1 MAAYNIKD
9 IKDKK
14 KLINLANY
22 GTAERKQMRPR
33 VLIGAGEEKPFI
45 EGDILDANATQNL
58 IEDTYDKGRI
68 FRSFSKEGKKI
79 DKEIKELQEKTDEN
93 YEQLSSAIA
102 DNKEDADQ
110 KIDQLSS
117 KVDNIESNIPNLR
130 RVVDIQLQSIQ
141 DGTKTYLVTKQ
152 GDVQE
157 QIQISDG
164 EKGEQGE
171 KGDPFTYEDFTPEQ
185 IEGLKVKGDRGISIS
200 SLEQTQT
207 AYTSGGVNEF
217 TVTLD
222 DGTVS
227 RWYVRNG
234 QKGDATKIW
243 VNANTV
249 HSGYYDSDDHEIK
262 LLNADGGIMSI
273 IDATAFIKD
282 GMISD
287 AYVENGYIVI
297 VFNTDAGQTPIMI
310 PVTDIFDADDYYT
323 KQDTDARI
331 AEDVL
336 VETQRAE
343 AAEQR
348 LTDDLAQE
356 VSDRQ
361 SGDTTLNTKIETETT
376 RATTAEGQL
385 DQRITSNNAAI
396 QAETTRATNAEEALS
411 DAIDAEEST
420 RIQEID
426 DLQDQLDAYIQSNDA
441 AVQAEVSRATAAE
454 QTNATA
460 IATESSRA
468 QSAEQALQGAIN
480 TEASTRAAAITAE
493 ETRATTAEQAL
504 QDNIDAEEQR
514 AIAAEQDLQDA
525 IDAVEQGAGQDT
537 AAVEQALNDEI
548 SRATQAEQQISS
560 NLSAEITRATNADN
574 ANSTAISNEVSRAT
588 AAEQQNASD
597 IDAIEALIPS
607 QATSS
612 NQLADK
618 AFVNS
623 SIATSTATF
632 VGTFNNITDLY
643 AVTTADENDYG
654 YVITTDSAGNTKYN
668 RYKYDGSQWD
678 FEYALNNSSFTAEEW
693 AAIQSGMTQVLRT
706 KLENLP
712 STAVTSVGV
721 SVPTGLTV
729 TGSPITSSGT
739 IAINFTSG
747 YSIPTTSSQTN
758 WDTAYG
764 WGNHA
769 NANYVKSVK
778 VGTTAYNPSSG
789 IVSLPTY
796 PTVPTNVSA
805 FTNDSGYITSSGSIT
820 GNAATATVATQLW
833 TNTYSRIA
841 RGDMVSGSLTASD
854 IGIYTYTGSGYGSLG
869 VFANYNRFNGRVSI
883 GTMSISSD
891 WLYIVTNYARYS
903 FSDNIIM
910 ALTSG
915 GQKIAEIGSGSSTPS
930 DANQYGLMSLYHSN
944 KQKIRLYTA
953 GDSWINT
960 DYNFGIGTASPSYK
974 LDVNGSFNATTVY
987 ENGNRVWHS
996 GNLINVSQLTN
1007 DAGYVTSSIVNG
1019 YGIQW
1024 AENNPMP
1031 QRIGDTSLHKTL
1043 PIQSMMRRC
1052 IKTSNGFKYIDPS
1065 DYTKY
1070 EDGTTVNYS
1079 TDGDLFV
1086 HIPTYWYKAYKEN
1099 INGTVYNKLMLYSFA
1114 VAGAK
1119 KSNEVYVGAVEAS
1132 SDDATNSTNPALY
1145 SFIKTNI
1152 IYNSDGSVDS
1162 TNLTYQSDA
1171 STYRGG
1177 NQRGSDSW
1185 DTTASKCQLG
1195 RPVTSL
1201 TRAAF
1206 RTRAAQ
1212 RGAGYSQQ
1220 YWTAYCAW
1228 VRLYVVEYCSF
1239 NTQANYNSSKTTD
1252 GYMQGG
1258 LGAGVSNI
1266 LDWNGLNGYNPVNPC
1281 GVTLRL
1287 GNNTGIVK
1295 YTQGSYTTYVPSYR
1309 GIENPFGNIWKWT
1322 DGLNKYDT
1330 QVYVCDDITK
1340 FADDTST
1347 NYDYRGNC
1355 STGGWIT
1362 NVLWDENGEFVP
1374 NGVGGSE
1381 SSYFYDYS
1389 WYNPGWRV
1397 CFSGGSANAGAR
1409 DGLFYFF
1416 VNAVSSRADAY
1427 IGGRLYYTPQN

>member
-22 GTAERKQMRPR
+22 GTAERRQMRPR

-130 RVVDIQLQSIQ
+130 RVVDIQLQSVQ

-262 LLNADGGIMSI
+262 LLNADGDIMSI

-343 AAEQR
+343 AAEQQ

-385 DQRITSNNAAI
+385 DQRITSNNTAI
-396 QAETTRATNAEEALS
+396 QAEAARAAAAESALS

-441 AVQAEVSRATAAE
+441 AVQAEVSRATGAE

-468 QSAEQALQGAIN
+468 QS
-480 TEASTRAAAITAE
+480 
-493 ETRATTAEQAL
+493 AEQAL

-525 IDAVEQGAGQDT
+525 IDAVEQSAGQDT

-560 NLSAEITRATNADN
+560 DLSAEITRATNADN
-574 ANSTAISNEVSRAT
+574 ANSTAISNEISRAT
-588 AAEQQNASD
+588 TAEQQNASD

-643 AVTTADENDYG
+643 AVTTADVNDYG
-654 YVITTDSAGNTKYN
+654 YVVTTDAVGNTKYN
-668 RYKYDGSQWD
+668 RYKYDGSQWG

-693 AAIQSGMTQVLRT
+693 AAIQSGMTQALRI

-769 NANYVKSVK
+769 NANYVKQVK
-778 VGTTAYNPSSG
+778 VGTTAYNPASG
-789 IVSLPTY
+789 VVLLPAY
-796 PTVPTNVSA
+796 PTVPT
-805 FTNDSGYITSSGSIT
+805 
-820 GNAATATVATQLW
+820 
-833 TNTYSRIA
+833 
-841 RGDMVSGSLTASD
+841 
-854 IGIYTYTGSGYGSLG
+854 
-869 VFANYNRFNGRVSI
+869 
-883 GTMSISSD
+883 
-891 WLYIVTNYARYS
+891 
-903 FSDNIIM
+903 
-910 ALTSG
+910 
-915 GQKIAEIGSGSSTPS
+915 K
-930 DANQYGLMSLYHSN
+930 
-944 KQKIRLYTA
+944 
-953 GDSWINT
+953 
-960 DYNFGIGTASPSYK
+960 
-974 LDVNGSFNATTVY
+974 
-987 ENGNRVWHS
+987 
-996 GNLINVSQLTN
+996 VSQLTN
-1007 DAGYVTSSIVNG
+1007 DAGYITSYTDTKNTAGTTNKTATEMFLVGATSQAANPQTYSNSNVYIGTDNCLYSNGTKVLTAHQSLANYVTLNSAQTISATKTFSAQQAFTVAQGTAPFTVTSTTKVTNLNADYLDGLSSASFAIINTSGTSNITKNSDLNDILTAGTYTCSDYRTASTLSNTPYTGGNFRLWNVINTKNNNGQWSSQIILAPSPARMFIRAYEENTFHDWKEFAFTTSNVASATKLQTARTIWGQSFDGSANISGSLSGVSEIDFSHASGTTIDQYGNIKLKAASTSASYWIVKNVDNVAGIVVTAAGNVGIGTTEPARKFHVAGTGGFDSVLYTNSIINLGATANAIRTRGLEGANTDGTQGDLYINNNHNSNVYICTGGGNVGIGTDSPAYKLDVQGTLGVNG
-1019 YGIQW
+1019 AVTVQSYIYVDRVPYGALSTGTQI
-1024 AENNPMP
+1024 AILNARSKNA
-1031 QRIGDTSLHKTL
+1031 GTG
-1043 PIQSMMRRC
+1043 
-1052 IKTSNGFKYIDPS
+1052 N
-1065 DYTKY
+1065 YTANTVISTFGSG
-1070 EDGTTVNYS
+1070 ETGTTVNNFPVRIGS
-1079 TDGDLFV
+1079 TSGATWISAGESGKTFSDVNTDICNTENLYLTADGNMQF
-1086 HIPTYWYKAYKEN
+1086 Y
-1099 INGTVYNKLMLYSFA
+1099 
-1114 VAGAK
+1114 AGLA
-1119 KSNEVYVGAVEAS
+1119 N
-1132 SDDATNSTNPALY
+1132 
-1145 SFIKTNI
+1145 
-1152 IYNSDGSVDS
+1152 DS
-1162 TNLTYQSDA
+1162 TNY
-1171 STYRGG
+1171 
-1177 NQRGSDSW
+1177 
-1185 DTTASKCQLG
+1185 ASKLVVHIDGTNRRVAINKSSASYPLDVSGNCGATNFYTTSDLSKKDNI
-1195 RPVTSL
+1195 TSL
-1201 TRAAF
+1201 SEHIRKFTLKETGKEHYGVIAQEVEEIF
-1206 RTRAAQ
+1206 REGEEGSYT
-1212 RGAGYSQQ
+1212 
-1220 YWTAYCAW
+1220 
-1228 VRLYVVEYCSF
+1228 V
-1239 NTQANYNSSKTTD
+1239 NYNSILS
-1252 GYMQGG
+1252 YYVG
-1258 LGAGVSNI
+1258 LLENRVAELENKI
-1266 LDWNGLNGYNPVNPC
+1266 KELNNG
-1281 GVTLRL
+1281 
-1287 GNNTGIVK
+1287 
-1295 YTQGSYTTYVPSYR
+1295 
-1309 GIENPFGNIWKWT
+1309 
-1322 DGLNKYDT
+1322 
-1330 QVYVCDDITK
+1330 
-1340 FADDTST
+1340 
-1347 NYDYRGNC
+1347 
-1355 STGGWIT
+1355 
-1362 NVLWDENGEFVP
+1362 
-1374 NGVGGSE
+1374 
-1381 SSYFYDYS
+1381 
-1389 WYNPGWRV
+1389 
-1397 CFSGGSANAGAR
+1397 
-1409 DGLFYFF
+1409 
-1416 VNAVSSRADAY
+1416 
-1427 IGGRLYYTPQN
+1427 

>member
-1 MAAYNIKD
+1 MAAYNIEQ

-14 KLINLANY
+14 KLVKLANY
-22 GTAERKQMRPR
+22 GTAERRNMRPK
-33 VLIGAGEEKPFI
+33 VLIGAGKEKPFI

-79 DKEIKELQEKTDEN
+79 DKEIKELQEKTNEN

-130 RVVDIQLQSIQ
+130 RVVDIQLQSVQ

-157 QIQISDG
+157 EMQISDG

-217 TVTLD
+217 TITLD

-234 QKGDATKIW
+234 QKGDVSKIW

-249 HSGYYDSDDHEIK
+249 HSGYYDSDNHEIK

-343 AAEQR
+343 AAEQQ

-361 SGDTTLNTKIETETT
+361 SSDTALDTKIETETT
-376 RATTAEGQL
+376 RATTAEQ
-385 DQRITSNNAAI
+385 
-396 QAETTRATNAEEALS
+396 
-411 DAIDAEEST
+411 
-420 RIQEID
+420 
-426 DLQDQLDAYIQSNDA
+426 
-441 AVQAEVSRATAAE
+441 V
-454 QTNATA
+454 NATA
-460 IATESSRA
+460 ISTESSRA
-468 QSAEQALQGAIN
+468 QSAEQALQGAID

-493 ETRATTAEQAL
+493 ETRATTAEQSL

-537 AAVEQALNDEI
+537 AAVEQALNDEV

-560 NLSAEITRATNADN
+560 DLSAEITRATNADN
-574 ANSTAISNEVSRAT
+574 ANATAISNEVARAT
-588 AAEQQNASD
+588 LSEQQNATN

-607 QATSS
+607 QATSE

-623 SIATSTATF
+623 SIATNTATF
-632 VGTFNNITDLY
+632 VGTFNSITDLY
-643 AVTTADENDYG
+643 AVTTADVNDYG
-654 YVITTDSAGNTKYN
+654 YVVTTDSVGNTKYN
-668 RYKYDGSQWD
+668 RYKHDGSQWD
-678 FEYALNNSSFTAEEW
+678 FEYSLNNSSFTAEEW
-693 AAIQSGMTQVLRT
+693 ASIQSGMTQALRI

-769 NANYVKSVK
+769 NAGYVKQVK
-778 VGTTAYNPSSG
+778 VGTDAYNPTGG
-789 IVSLPTY
+789 IVSLPSY
-796 PTVPTNVSA
+796 PTSLPASDVYSWAKASTKPSYTLDEVSDGSARKLANYLPLSGGIVTGQTYFKTSNTDTPIYLKGDSDKTYIGFINSSDTTLGYLALDNSNAYHMFGGTNHKIWTDNNFNPSNYLPL
-805 FTNDSGYITSSGSIT
+805 TGGTIT
-820 GNAATATVATQLW
+820 GNVVISAAYYLSQL
-833 TNTYSRIA
+833 TIKRSDSANDAMIRYENS
-841 RGDMVSGSLTASD
+841 SGFLGA
-854 IGIYTYTGSGYGSLG
+854 IG
-869 VFANYNRFNGRVSI
+869 
-883 GTMSISSD
+883 M
-891 WLYIVTNYARYS
+891 
-903 FSDNIIM
+903 
-910 ALTSG
+910 
-915 GQKIAEIGSGSSTPS
+915 
-930 DANQYGLMSLYHSN
+930 HSN
-944 KQKIRLYTA
+944 KYPYT
-953 GDSWINT
+953 D
-960 DYNFGIGTASPSYK
+960 
-974 LDVNGSFNATTVY
+974 DVHGNTVY
-987 ENGNRVWHS
+987 TIWHS
-996 GNLINVSQLTN
+996 GNDGNGSGLDADLLDGQHLSDLDNRYVNISGDTMTGNLTINTGTNESNLLIKGNSSSELFYIGVSDSFYVWTRNHGSYIRCKNGNIGIKTNSPSYELDVSGTINTTGQLYCGGGKFGLGWSIPGRSTLLLNSTAGNPADITFRSGTYSIGSWGDWTLSSRGNERGTN
-1007 DAGYVTSSIVNG
+1007 NNFYIARGSSNDGTSSESCIIQINSNGNVMIGQSVFNYSPSYQLHVNG
-1019 YGIQW
+1019 DAAATNFYTTSDSSKKDNI
-1024 AENNPMP
+1024 
-1031 QRIGDTSLHKTL
+1031 TSLSEHIRKFTL
-1043 PIQSMMRRC
+1043 KETGKEHYGVIAQEVEEMFREGEEGS
-1052 IKTSNGFKYIDPS
+1052 Y
-1065 DYTKY
+1065 
-1070 EDGTTVNYS
+1070 TVNY
-1079 TDGDLFV
+1079 
-1086 HIPTYWYKAYKEN
+1086 
-1099 INGTVYNKLMLYSFA
+1099 
-1114 VAGAK
+1114 
-1119 KSNEVYVGAVEAS
+1119 
-1132 SDDATNSTNPALY
+1132 NS
-1145 SFIKTNI
+1145 
-1152 IYNSDGSVDS
+1152 
-1162 TNLTYQSDA
+1162 
-1171 STYRGG
+1171 
-1177 NQRGSDSW
+1177 
-1185 DTTASKCQLG
+1185 
-1195 RPVTSL
+1195 
-1201 TRAAF
+1201 
-1206 RTRAAQ
+1206 
-1212 RGAGYSQQ
+1212 
-1220 YWTAYCAW
+1220 
-1228 VRLYVVEYCSF
+1228 
-1239 NTQANYNSSKTTD
+1239 
-1252 GYMQGG
+1252 
-1258 LGAGVSNI
+1258 I
-1266 LDWNGLNGYNPVNPC
+1266 L
-1281 GVTLRL
+1281 
-1287 GNNTGIVK
+1287 
-1295 YTQGSYTTYVPSYR
+1295 SY
-1309 GIENPFGNIWKWT
+1309 
-1322 DGLNKYDT
+1322 
-1330 QVYVCDDITK
+1330 
-1340 FADDTST
+1340 
-1347 NYDYRGNC
+1347 
-1355 STGGWIT
+1355 
-1362 NVLWDENGEFVP
+1362 
-1374 NGVGGSE
+1374 
-1381 SSYFYDYS
+1381 
-1389 WYNPGWRV
+1389 
-1397 CFSGGSANAGAR
+1397 
-1409 DGLFYFF
+1409 
-1416 VNAVSSRADAY
+1416 Y
-1427 IGGRLYYTPQN
+1427 IGLLENRVAELENKVKELSHG

>member
-22 GTAERKQMRPR
+22 GTAERREMRPR
-33 VLIGAGEEKPFI
+33 VLIGAGKEKPFI

-185 IEGLKVKGDRGISIS
+185 IESLKVKGDRGISIS

-343 AAEQR
+343 AAEQQ

-361 SGDTTLNTKIETETT
+361 SGDTTLDTKIETETT

-548 SRATQAEQQISS
+548 SRATQAEQQISLD
-560 NLSAEITRATNADN
+560 LSAEITRATNADN

-588 AAEQQNASD
+588 TAEQQNASD

-632 VGTFNNITDLY
+632 VGTFNDITDLY

-678 FEYALNNSSFTAEEW
+678 FEYSLNNSSFTAEEW
-693 AAIQSGMTQVLRT
+693 ASIQSGMTQALRE
-706 KLENLP
+706 KLESLP
-712 STAVTSVGV
+712 SSATTSIGI
-721 SVPTGLTV
+721 SVPTGFTV
-729 TGSPITSSGT
+729 TGSPIISSGT
-739 IAINFTSG
+739 IAINFADG
-747 YSIPTTSSQTN
+747 YSIPTIASQTN

-769 NANYVKSVK
+769 NAGYVKQVK
-778 VGTTAYNPSSG
+778 VGTDAYNPTGG
-789 IVSLPTY
+789 IVSLPAY
-796 PTVPTNVSA
+796 PTIPTNVSA

-820 GNAATATVATQLW
+820 GNAATATVATKLQ
-833 TNTYSRIA
+833 TNTYSCIA
-841 RGDMVSGSLTASD
+841 RGDKVSGSLTRND
-854 IGIYTYTGSGYGSLG
+854 IGIYTYTGSGYGNFG
-869 VFANYNRFNGRVSI
+869 VFADNSVFDGNVRI
-883 GTMSISSD
+883 GTPSI
-891 WLYIVTNYARYS
+891 
-903 FSDNIIM
+903 
-910 ALTSG
+910 
-915 GQKIAEIGSGSSTPS
+915 PS
-930 DANQYGLMSLYHSN
+930 D
-944 KQKIRLYTA
+944 
-953 GDSWINT
+953 
-960 DYNFGIGTASPSYK
+960 PSYK

-1177 NQRGSDSW
+1177 NQRSSDSW

-1239 NTQANYNSSKTTD
+1239 NTQANYNSSKTID

-1266 LDWNGLNGYNPVNPC
+1266 SDWNGLNGYNPVTPC

-1389 WYNPGWRV
+1389 WYNPSWRV
-1397 CFSGGSANAGAR
+1397 CLSGGDADLGGYG
-1409 DGLFYFF
+1409 GLFYFF
-1416 VNAVSSRADAY
+1416 VDYDSSAANAY

>member
-1 MAAYNIKD
+1 MAAYNIEQ

-14 KLINLANY
+14 KLVKLANY
-22 GTAERKQMRPR
+22 GTAERRNMRPK
-33 VLIGAGEEKPFI
+33 VLIGAGKEKSFI

-79 DKEIKELQEKTDEN
+79 DKEIKELQEKTNEN

-130 RVVDIQLQSIQ
+130 RVVDIQLQSVQ

-157 QIQISDG
+157 EIQISDG

-249 HSGYYDSDDHEIK
+249 HSGYYDSDNHEIK

-297 VFNTDAGQTPIMI
+297 IFNTDAGQTPIMI

-343 AAEQR
+343 AAEQQ
-348 LTDDLAQE
+348 LTDNLAQE

-361 SGDTTLNTKIETETT
+361 SGDTTLNTKIEE
-376 RATTAEGQL
+376 
-385 DQRITSNNAAI
+385 
-396 QAETTRATNAEEALS
+396 ETTRATNAEEALS

-426 DLQDQLDAYIQSNDA
+426 DLQDQLDAYIQSNNA
-441 AVQAEVSRATAAE
+441 AVQAEISRATTAE
-454 QTNATA
+454 NT
-460 IATESSRA
+460 
-468 QSAEQALQGAIN
+468 LQQN
-480 TEASTRAAAITAE
+480 ITAE
-493 ETRATTAEQAL
+493 ETRATTAEQNL
-504 QDNIDAEEQR
+504 QNDIDSEVWR
-514 AIAAEQDLQDA
+514 ATAAEQGLQT
-525 IDAVEQGAGQDT
+525 AVDELEQSAGQGIT
-537 AAVEQALNDEI
+537 EVQQALSDEV

-560 NLSAEITRATNADN
+560 DLSAEITRATNADN
-574 ANSTAISNEVSRAT
+574 ANATAISNEVARAT
-588 AAEQQNASD
+588 LSEQQNATD

-607 QATSS
+607 QATSE

-623 SIATSTATF
+623 SIATNTATF
-632 VGTFNNITDLY
+632 VGTFNSITDLY
-643 AVTTADENDYG
+643 AVTTADVNDYG
-654 YVITTDSAGNTKYN
+654 YVVTTDSVGNTKYN
-668 RYKYDGSQWD
+668 RYKHDGSQWG
-678 FEYALNNSSFTAEEW
+678 FEYSLNNSSFTAEEW
-693 AAIQSGMTQVLRT
+693 ASIQSGMTQALRE
-706 KLENLP
+706 KLESLP
-712 STAVTSVGV
+712 SSATTSIGI
-721 SVPTGLTV
+721 SVPTGFTV
-729 TGSPITSSGT
+729 TGSPIISSGT
-739 IAINFTSG
+739 IAINFADG
-747 YSIPTTSSQTN
+747 YSIPTIASQTN

-769 NANYVKSVK
+769 NAGYVKQIK
-778 VGTTAYNPSSG
+778 VGTDAYNPTGG
-789 IVSLPTY
+789 IVSLPAY
-796 PTVPTNVSA
+796 PTIPTNVSA

-820 GNAATATVATQLW
+820 GNAATATVATQLR
-833 TNTYSRIA
+833 TNTYSCIA
-841 RGDMVSGSLTASD
+841 RGDMVSGSLTAND
-854 IGIYTYTGSGYGSLG
+854 IGIYTYTGSSEGRFG
-869 VFANYNRFNGRVSI
+869 VFADHSIFSGNVSI
-883 GTMSISSD
+883 GTSSI
-891 WLYIVTNYARYS
+891 
-903 FSDNIIM
+903 
-910 ALTSG
+910 
-915 GQKIAEIGSGSSTPS
+915 PS
-930 DANQYGLMSLYHSN
+930 D
-944 KQKIRLYTA
+944 
-953 GDSWINT
+953 
-960 DYNFGIGTASPSYK
+960 PSYK

-1177 NQRGSDSW
+1177 NQRSSGSW

-1239 NTQANYNSSKTTD
+1239 NTQANYNSSKTID

-1266 LDWNGLNGYNPVNPC
+1266 SDWNGLNGYNPVNPC

-1389 WYNPGWRV
+1389 WYNLGWRV
-1397 CFSGGSANAGAR
+1397 CRSGGDAHDGGYG
-1409 DGLFYFF
+1409 GLFCFH
-1416 VNAVSSRADAY
+1416 VRDDSSYALAP